1 MEYIHVANIKPSI
14 ENPLDAFLKLERNRK
29 NQKEVK
35 GNKEMT
41 KIQEMLNIGWEEYKK
56 ENKIP
61 TYKIKVME
69 AIKNCKTEKM

>member
-1 MEYIHVANIKPSI
+1 
-14 ENPLDAFLKLERNRK
+14 
-29 NQKEVK
+29 
-35 GNKEMT
+35 MT